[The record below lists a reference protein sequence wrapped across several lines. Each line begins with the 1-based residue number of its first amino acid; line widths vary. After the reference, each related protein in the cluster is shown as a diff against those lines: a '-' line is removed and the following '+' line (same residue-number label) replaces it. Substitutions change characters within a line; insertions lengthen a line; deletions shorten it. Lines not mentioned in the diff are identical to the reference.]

1 MFGWPARVFQRTRCP
16 HCAAVRLNLFRP
28 DPRAI
33 LRYSWSRLLHRLTS
47 LMPRRS
53 NNKPPNI
60 PHSSGGHPGGY
71 SWVQRERPVK
81 SSDHQQIKIDV
92 PGLFFV
98 ALLVVF
104 VLWPLAQWALGGRR
118 RKRFDRCALHA
129 RAPGALRRVPPRR
142 RLRRDRA
149 GLPHEGPP
157 PL

>member
-1 MFGWPARVFQRTRCP
+1 MHGPRVRRLKTCFVGLASTGFSSVPCRTCP
-16 HCAAVRLNLFRP
+16 HCAAVRLYLFRP

-71 SWVQRERPVK
+71 SWVQRERPAK

-104 VLWPLAQWALGGRR
+104 VLWPGQGCRT
-118 RKRFDRCALHA
+118 KPF
-129 RAPGALRRVPPRR
+129 
-142 RLRRDRA
+142 
-149 GLPHEGPP
+149 LPHRATCHGLAAEIDNTRS
-157 PL
+157 